1 MQFFDQGKKKSAFF
15 SHRHAPVNESF
26 SFLVRPETISELVDA
41 ASGRSKSPQESTRS
55 TRRLMKEAV
64 RRGRIKTRSSS
75 MLARGRERRREE
87 RLMMRSTGTDLEVG
101 KPLVSREP
109 KMEVSS

>member
-1 MQFFDQGKKKSAFF
+1 MKEVVRQGK
-15 SHRHAPVNESF
+15 
-26 SFLVRPETISELVDA
+26 
-41 ASGRSKSPQESTRS
+41 
-55 TRRLMKEAV
+55 
-64 RRGRIKTRSSS
+64 IKARSSS
-75 MLARGRERRREE
+75 MLAGRESRREE

>member
-1 MQFFDQGKKKSAFF
+1 M
-15 SHRHAPVNESF
+15 
-26 SFLVRPETISELVDA
+26 SEFIDA
-41 ASGRSKSPQESTRS
+41 ASGRSKSPEDSTRS

-101 KPLVSREP
+101 KPLVSKDP
-109 KMEVSS
+109 KMDVNS